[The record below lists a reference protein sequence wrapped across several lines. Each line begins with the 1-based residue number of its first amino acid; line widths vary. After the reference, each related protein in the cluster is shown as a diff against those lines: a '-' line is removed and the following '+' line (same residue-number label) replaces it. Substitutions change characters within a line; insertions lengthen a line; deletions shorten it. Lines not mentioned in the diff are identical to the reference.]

1 MRYQNDK
8 VSDIVAV
15 LKTMRNEFRKTSDYR
30 SSTELR
36 KEAVKEVAEVELQE
50 KRYKNQDSAFKTIH
64 DACARRL
71 RPQVSNI
78 KDFDKLSDHWLHEN
92 SMKLKDVLLS
102 HSESRSQR
110 ATMTDF
116 FEDKN

>member
-8 VSDIVAV
+8 VNDVMAV

-78 KDFDKLSDHWLHEN
+78 KDFDRLTDQWLRQN

-110 ATMTDF
+110 AAVADF